1 MFVCCVYGLAIDYYN
16 DGTLFSIL
24 QPLVTKE
31 LISRLLLS
39 SDDELIDMLK
49 NTISWRFGK
58 VCSWFLCEWA
68 LIRVLFVV

>member
-1 MFVCCVYGLAIDYYN
+1 MLVCVWPCYCDI
-16 DGTLFSIL
+16 TLFSIL

-58 VCSWFLCEWA
+58 VRSWFCMGGL
-68 LIRVLFVV
+68 